1 MYIGNPEAGVEMV
14 REFSSVES
22 LPPLYVGVLSAWAAY
37 FGDPDLALK
46 LQFLAY
52 SRPGG
57 GNVIGDIFRP
67 VYRDMRR
74 LPGFKDLVRQD
85 GLVEYW
91 RAIDNWGDYCRPLEG
106 SDDFECF

>member
-1 MYIGNPEAGVEMV
+1 
-14 REFSSVES
+14 
-22 LPPLYVGVLSAWAAY
+22 
-37 FGDPDLALK
+37 
-46 LQFLAY
+46 
-52 SRPGG
+52 
-57 GNVIGDIFRP
+57 VIGDIFRP